1 MLLLF
6 VSYIETLV
14 IFTEAYFLYSVWY
27 QTLSFKS
34 SLPNLASDIKR
45 IKLDL
50 LISTPLET
58 IRNTKPMSSNAFRG
72 MEVN

>member
-45 IKLDL
+45 IKLD
-50 LISTPLET
+50 
-58 IRNTKPMSSNAFRG
+58 
-72 MEVN
+72 